1 MNLGDNIKLINKYSY
16 VKFKINENSLEKVI
30 INLHKKKIN
39 IYDINK
45 VSSDTYY
52 LIIKKEDYKKV
63 NKLYNFIFISNLGI
77 SNFIFKLKKYYMFII
92 GLIISLIFVFIL
104 SNIIFKVEIISN
116 DKDLVNRLT
125 NSLDKYDISPY
136 HLKRK
141 YKELELIKNKI
152 LEEYKSEIEWLEIN
166 RVGTK
171 YIVKLNPRILNSE
184 TKKYKYQHLVA
195 RKNANILSMDIKS
208 GQIMKDKYSYVKKGD
223 IIVSGYTYL
232 NDEIKSTGVALGK
245 VYGEVWY
252 ITKVKYPFN
261 YYKKYKTGN
270 KKEYLSIKIFN
281 KEIDLFNF
289 NPFND
294 KISIEDTILKNNI
307 LPIRIV
313 KKIDEE
319 VIINSSM
326 NVVEEVKD
334 HALKYSI
341 DRINKTLK
349 DNEYIINYKIISSS
363 IIDSGVELYIFFS
376 ICEDITS
383 YVEIE
388 DVK

>member
-1 MNLGDNIKLINKYSY
+1 MNLGDNIKLVNKYSY
-16 VKFKINENSLEKVI
+16 VKFKINEKSLEKVI

-136 HLKRK
+136 HLKRE

-261 YYKKYKTGN
+261 YYKKYKTSN
-270 KKEYLSIKIFN
+270 KKEYISIKIFN

-313 KKIDEE
+313 KKVDEE

-334 HALKYSI
+334 NALKYSI

-349 DNEYIINYKIISSS
+349 DNEYIINYKILNSK

-376 ICEDITS
+376 VCEDITS

>member
-1 MNLGDNIKLINKYSY
+1 MNLGDNIKLVNKYSY
-16 VKFKINENSLEKVI
+16 VKFKINEKSLEKVI

-136 HLKRK
+136 HLKRE

-270 KKEYLSIKIFN
+270 KKEYISIKIFN

-313 KKIDEE
+313 KKVDEE

-334 HALKYSI
+334 NALKYSI

-349 DNEYIINYKIISSS
+349 NNEYIINYKILNSK

-376 ICEDITS
+376 VCEDITS

>member
-1 MNLGDNIKLINKYSY
+1 M
-16 VKFKINENSLEKVI
+16 
-30 INLHKKKIN
+30 
-39 IYDINK
+39 
-45 VSSDTYY
+45 
-52 LIIKKEDYKKV
+52 IIKKEDYKKV

-136 HLKRK
+136 HLKRE

-270 KKEYLSIKIFN
+270 KKEYISIKIFN

-313 KKIDEE
+313 KKVDEE

-334 HALKYSI
+334 NALKYSI

-349 DNEYIINYKIISSS
+349 DNEYIINYKILNSK

-376 ICEDITS
+376 VCEDITS

>member
-1 MNLGDNIKLINKYSY
+1 MNLGDNIKLVNKYSY
-16 VKFKINENSLEKVI
+16 VKFKINEKSLEKVI

-136 HLKRK
+136 HLKRE

-270 KKEYLSIKIFN
+270 KKEYISIKIFN

-313 KKIDEE
+313 KKVDEE

-334 HALKYSI
+334 NALKYSI

-349 DNEYIINYKIISSS
+349 DNEYIINYKILNSK

-376 ICEDITS
+376 VCEDITS

>member
-1 MNLGDNIKLINKYSY
+1 MNLGDNIKLVNKYSY
-16 VKFKINENSLEKVI
+16 VKFKINEKSLEKVI

-77 SNFIFKLKKYYMFII
+77 SNFLFKLKKYYMFII

-136 HLKRK
+136 HLKRE

-270 KKEYLSIKIFN
+270 KKEYISIKIFN

-294 KISIEDTILKNNI
+294 KISIEDTIFKNNI

-313 KKIDEE
+313 KKVDEE

-334 HALKYSI
+334 NALKYSI

-349 DNEYIINYKIISSS
+349 DNEYIINYKILNSK

-376 ICEDITS
+376 VCEDITS

>member
-1 MNLGDNIKLINKYSY
+1 MNLGDNIKLVNKYSY
-16 VKFKINENSLEKVI
+16 VKFKINEKSLEKVI

-104 SNIIFKVEIISN
+104 CNIIFKVEIISN

-136 HLKRK
+136 HLKRE

-270 KKEYLSIKIFN
+270 KKEYISIKIFN

-313 KKIDEE
+313 KKVDEE

-334 HALKYSI
+334 NALKYSI

-349 DNEYIINYKIISSS
+349 DNEYIINYKILNSK

-376 ICEDITS
+376 VCEDITS

>member
-1 MNLGDNIKLINKYSY
+1 MNLGDNIKLVNKYSY
-16 VKFKINENSLEKVI
+16 VKFKINEKSLEKVI

-136 HLKRK
+136 HLKRE

-232 NDEIKSTGVALGK
+232 NDEIKSKGVALGK

-270 KKEYLSIKIFN
+270 KKEYISIKIFN

-313 KKIDEE
+313 KKVDEE

-334 HALKYSI
+334 NALKYSI

-349 DNEYIINYKIISSS
+349 DNEYIINYKILNSK

-376 ICEDITS
+376 VCEDITS

>member
-1 MNLGDNIKLINKYSY
+1 
-16 VKFKINENSLEKVI
+16 
-30 INLHKKKIN
+30 
-39 IYDINK
+39 
-45 VSSDTYY
+45 
-52 LIIKKEDYKKV
+52 
-63 NKLYNFIFISNLGI
+63 
-77 SNFIFKLKKYYMFII
+77 
-92 GLIISLIFVFIL
+92 
-104 SNIIFKVEIISN
+104 
-116 DKDLVNRLT
+116 
-125 NSLDKYDISPY
+125 
-136 HLKRK
+136 
-141 YKELELIKNKI
+141 
-152 LEEYKSEIEWLEIN
+152 
-166 RVGTK
+166 
-171 YIVKLNPRILNSE
+171 
-184 TKKYKYQHLVA
+184 
-195 RKNANILSMDIKS
+195 
-208 GQIMKDKYSYVKKGD
+208 MKDKYSYVKKGD